1 MIAAIDVK
9 KLRNPEYLQFSKD
22 MLQII
27 NNSGPAALQV
37 VAPYNAF
44 ATITTEIDN
53 YYKIAQGSE
62 ITAEMLLIDER
73 RDKALVGIS
82 KMVDSMTYYFDEAK
96 QAAATTLSKAL
107 ELYGK
112 GIAKQNY
119 QAETETITS
128 MVRDLTTKP
137 NLVAAVT
144 KLGLTDWVTE
154 MQTANSLFNTTFIAR
169 AEELG
174 TNKVESVSSKRAE
187 STALYFKLRD
197 KINAQYIINDGAD
210 PFKTAISKINSVI
223 SSYQNL
229 ITHRA
234 TKHFDISGKVT
245 DAATGKPLTGVQ
257 VADGTNITTTDY
269 DGKYGF
275 AKLANG
281 IYELTF
287 ALAGYKTAFASPKFI
302 GTPLVVDQ
310 ILEKV

>member
-27 NNSGPAALQV
+27 NNIGAEALQV

-44 ATITTEIDN
+44 AAITTVIDN
-53 YYKIAQGSE
+53 FYKVAQGSE
-62 ITAEMLLIDER
+62 ITSEMLLIDER
-73 RDKALVGIS
+73 RDSAVVGIS
-82 KMVDSMTYYFDEAK
+82 KIVDSMTYHFDEAK
-96 QAAATTLSKAL
+96 QVAATTLSKAL
-107 ELYGK
+107 ALYGK
-112 GIAKQNY
+112 RIAKQNY

-137 NLVAAVT
+137 NLVAAVAQ
-144 KLGLTDWVTE
+144 LGITDWVTE
-154 MQTANSLFNTTFIAR
+154 MQTANTLFNTTFIAR

-174 TNKVESVSSKRAE
+174 ANATESVGSKRAE
-187 STALYFKLRD
+187 SAALYFKLRD

-210 PFKTAISKINSVI
+210 PFKTAISKIDIVI

-229 ITHRA
+229 LAHRA

-257 VADGTNITTTDY
+257 VSNGTAITITDY
-269 DGKYGF
+269 NGKYGF
-275 AKLANG
+275 AKLTSD
-281 IYELTF
+281 IYPLTF
-287 ALAGYKTAFASPKFI
+287 AFLGYKTAFASPKFI
-302 GTPLVVDQ
+302 GTALVVDQ
-310 ILEKV
+310 TLEKV